1 MSLRQKQSRCSKDKW
16 IQFHYY
22 RVYQQNLWWCS
33 FKWKWTFLWGYMSSF
48 FSFETESRWESDAN
62 PKAPTRAFYLPW
74 AFATF
79 CRRSFWQH
87 YPDFSTQNTSLLEL
101 KSRSLITRN
110 PSRDYY
116 SLPPWLKSRGKSS
129 IIFLWLLSNEYVV
142 QSANHKMSFSQPSK
156 TKKENPSQPNII

>member
-1 MSLRQKQSRCSKDKW
+1 MLQGQMDSVSLLQGVLTKFVMMFIQMKMDVFRC
-16 IQFHYY
+16 
-22 RVYQQNLWWCS
+22 
-33 FKWKWTFLWGYMSSF
+33 FLWGYMSSF